1 MLRCRNLARGAR
13 GWLSCLAAISG
24 ARYKILNARGTMA
37 LVRDDFSNAEAF
49 LSARPAVRV
58 VDLLLPDLCGVLR
71 GKRVDRADLA
81 SVYQR
86 GMFLPGSM
94 FALDVLGGT
103 IQTTGLGFD
112 EGDADRACVP
122 VPNSLFPSP
131 WMGPSVAQLQV
142 QMLDHDGGPFY
153 GDPRHL
159 LDAVLERYAARG
171 LKPVIAVE
179 LEFYL
184 VDTERTPAG
193 HAQPPRSRYTGRREH
208 RSQVNSMAELES
220 VSDILTEISLTCEA
234 QGVPTGAALA
244 ECGPNQWEVNLR
256 HVADAR
262 QACDQAIRF
271 KRIVKGV
278 AHRNGLEA
286 TFMAKPHADAPGSG
300 MHLHVSM
307 LDAEGQNAFASEDVL
322 GNETLKQAAAGLLA
336 TMADCMAVFAPNA
349 NSYRRL
355 RPELYVPMNA
365 TWGYNNRGVAVR
377 VPVSG
382 VADRRVEH
390 RVAGADANPYLVAA
404 ALLAGMLHGIERKL
418 PAPPPLVGNAYTQ
431 RLAAPRLPGDW
442 PTALARFGAS
452 EFLRE
457 YFGERFVKL
466 YELTRRGEMQDFNSR
481 LTALD
486 YAWYLEQV

>member
-1 MLRCRNLARGAR
+1 
-13 GWLSCLAAISG
+13 
-24 ARYKILNARGTMA
+24 MA
-37 LVRDDFSNAEAF
+37 LVRDEISNAEAF
-49 LSARPAVRV
+49 LAARPAVRV

-71 GKRVDRADLA
+71 GKRVDKSDLPG
-81 SVYQR
+81 VYQR

-159 LDAVLERYAARG
+159 LDAVLDGYAARG
-171 LKPVIAVE
+171 LTPVVAVE

-184 VDTERTPAG
+184 VDVERTAAG
-193 HAQPPRSRYTGRREH
+193 HAQPPRSRYTGRREN
-208 RSQVNSMAELES
+208 RTQVNSMTDLES
-220 VSDILTEISLTCEA
+220 VSDILSEITAACEA

-256 HVADAR
+256 HVGDVR

-278 AHRNGLEA
+278 AHRNGIEA
-286 TFMAKPHADAPGSG
+286 TFMAKPYADAPGSG
-300 MHLHVSM
+300 MHMHVSV
-307 LDAEGQNAFASEDVL
+307 LDRNGQNVFASEDAL
-322 GNETLKQAAAGLLA
+322 GNDTLKQAAAGLLE
-336 TMADCMAVFAPNA
+336 TMADGMAIFAPNA

-382 VADRRVEH
+382 AADRRLEH
-390 RVAGADANPYLVAA
+390 RVSGADANPYLVAA
-404 ALLAGMLHGIERKL
+404 AVLAGMLYGIERKL
-418 PAPPPLVGNAYTQ
+418 APPSPLVGNAYTQ
-431 RLAAPRLPGDW
+431 RLTAPKLPGDW
-442 PTALARFGAS
+442 PTALTRFGESA
-452 EFLRE
+452 FLRE
-457 YFGERFVKL
+457 YFGERFVTL
-466 YELTRRGEMQDFNSR
+466 YERTRRGEMQDFNSR

-486 YAWYLEQV
+486 YSWYLEQV

>member
-1 MLRCRNLARGAR
+1 
-13 GWLSCLAAISG
+13 
-24 ARYKILNARGTMA
+24 MA
-37 LVRDDFSNAEAF
+37 LVRDDYSNAEAF
-49 LSARPAVRV
+49 LAARPAVRV

-71 GKRVDRADLA
+71 GKRVDRSDLA
-81 SVYQR
+81 GVYQR

-103 IQTTGLGFD
+103 VQATGLGFD

-122 VPNSLFPSP
+122 VPKTLCPSP
-131 WMGPSVAQLQV
+131 WMGPAVAQLQV

-153 GDPRHL
+153 GDPRHQ
-159 LDAVLERYAARG
+159 LDGVLERYAARG
-171 LKPVIAVE
+171 WNPVIAIE

-184 VDTERTPAG
+184 VDVERTDAG
-193 HAQPPRSRYTGRREH
+193 HAQPPRSRYTGRREN
-208 RSQVNSMAELES
+208 RTQVNAMAELES
-220 VSDILTEISLTCEA
+220 VSDILAEISAGCEA

-244 ECGPNQWEVNLR
+244 ECGPSQWEVNLR

-262 QACDQAIRF
+262 EACDQAIRF

-278 AHRNGLEA
+278 AHRNGVEA
-286 TFMAKPHADAPGSG
+286 TFMAKPYADAPGSG
-300 MHLHVSM
+300 MHLHVSV
-307 LDAEGQNAFASEDVL
+307 LDRDGRNVFASDDALGNDVL
-322 GNETLKQAAAGLLA
+322 RQAAAGLLE
-336 TMADCMAVFAPNA
+336 TMGDGMAIFAPNA

-382 VADRRVEH
+382 PADRRIEH
-390 RVAGADANPYLVAA
+390 RVSGADANPYLVAA
-404 ALLAGMLHGIERKL
+404 TVLAGMLHGIERKL
-418 PAPPPLVGNAYTQ
+418 EPPAPLAGNAYTQ
-431 RLAAPRLPGDW
+431 RLSAPRLPGDW

-452 EFLRE
+452 AFLRE
-457 YFGERFVKL
+457 WLGERFVRL
-466 YELTRRGEMQDFNSR
+466 YELTRRGEMHEFNSR
-481 LTALD
+481 ITALD

>member
-1 MLRCRNLARGAR
+1 
-13 GWLSCLAAISG
+13 
-24 ARYKILNARGTMA
+24 MA
-37 LVRDDFSNAEAF
+37 LLRDEFSNAETF
-49 LSARPAVRV
+49 LAARPAVRV

-71 GKRVDRADLA
+71 GKRVDKSDLA
-81 SVYQR
+81 GVYQR

-103 IQTTGLGFD
+103 VQATGLGFD

-122 VPNSLFPSP
+122 VPNSLYPSP

-159 LDAVLERYAARG
+159 LDAVLDRYTARG
-171 LKPVIAVE
+171 FSPVVAVE

-184 VDTERTPAG
+184 VDVERTAAG
-193 HAQPPRSRYTGRREH
+193 HAQPPRSRYTGRREN
-208 RSQVNSMAELES
+208 RTQVNSMTDLES
-220 VSDILTEISLTCEA
+220 VSDILTEITAACEE

-256 HVADAR
+256 HVGDVR

-278 AHRNGLEA
+278 AHRNGVEA
-286 TFMAKPHADAPGSG
+286 TFMAKPYADAPGSG
-300 MHLHVSM
+300 MHLHVSV
-307 LDAEGQNAFASEDVL
+307 LERNGRNVFGSEDAL
-322 GNETLKQAAAGLLA
+322 GNDTLKQAAAGLLE
-336 TMADCMAVFAPNA
+336 TMADGMAIFAPNA

-382 VADRRVEH
+382 PADRRLEH

-404 ALLAGMLHGIERKL
+404 AVLAGMLHGIERKL
-418 PAPPPLVGNAYTQ
+418 SPPPPLVGNAYTQ
-431 RLAAPRLPGDW
+431 RLTAPKLPADW
-442 PTALARFGAS
+442 PTALTRFGESA
-452 EFLRE
+452 FLRE
-457 YFGERFVKL
+457 YFGERFVTL
-466 YELTRRGEMQDFNSR
+466 YERTRRGEMYDFNSQ

-486 YAWYLEQV
+486 YSWYLEQV

>member
-1 MLRCRNLARGAR
+1 
-13 GWLSCLAAISG
+13 
-24 ARYKILNARGTMA
+24 MA
-37 LVRDDFSNAEAF
+37 LLRDEFSNAESF
-49 LSARPAVRV
+49 LAARPAVRV

-71 GKRVDRADLA
+71 GKRVDRSDLA
-81 SVYQR
+81 GIYRR

-103 IQTTGLGFD
+103 IQSTGLGFD

-122 VPNSLFPSP
+122 VPNSLYAAP

-159 LDAVLERYAARG
+159 LDSVLERYAARG
-171 LKPVIAVE
+171 WKPVVAVE
-179 LEFYL
+179 LEFYF
-184 VDTERTPAG
+184 VDCERTPTG
-193 HAQPPRSRYTGRREH
+193 HAQPPKSRYTGRRES
-208 RSQVNSMAELES
+208 RAQINSMADLES
-220 VSDILTEISLTCEA
+220 VSDILTEIAVACEA
-234 QGVPTGAALA
+234 QGVATGAALA
-244 ECGPNQWEVNLR
+244 EYGPNQWEVNLR

-262 QACDQAIRF
+262 AACDQAIRF

-278 AHRNGLEA
+278 AHRNGIEA
-286 TFMAKPHADAPGSG
+286 TFMAKPYADAPGSG
-300 MHLHVSM
+300 MHLHVSV
-307 LDAEGQNAFASEDVL
+307 LDRDGQNVFASEEAL
-322 GNETLKQAAAGLLA
+322 GNDLMKQAVAGLLD
-336 TMADCMAVFAPNA
+336 TMADGMAIFAPNA

-382 VADRRVEH
+382 AADRRVEH

-404 ALLAGMLHGIERKL
+404 AVLAGMLHGIDKRL
-418 PAPPPLVGNAYTQ
+418 APPAPLTGNAYRE
-431 RLAAPRLPGDW
+431 RLEAPRLPGDW
-442 PTALARFGAS
+442 PTALARFGESAV
-452 EFLRE
+452 LRE
-457 YFGERFVKL
+457 YFGERFVTL
-466 YELTRRGEMQDFNSR
+466 YEQTRRGEMQDFNSR
-481 LTALD
+481 IPALD

>member
-1 MLRCRNLARGAR
+1 
-13 GWLSCLAAISG
+13 
-24 ARYKILNARGTMA
+24 MA
-37 LVRDDFSNAEAF
+37 LVRDEISNAEAF
-49 LSARPAVRV
+49 LAARPAVRV

-71 GKRVDRADLA
+71 GKRVDKADLA
-81 SVYQR
+81 GVYQR

-142 QMLDHDGGPFY
+142 QMLDHDGSPFY

-171 LKPVIAVE
+171 LTPVVAVE

-184 VDTERTPAG
+184 VDVERTAAG
-193 HAQPPRSRYTGRREH
+193 HAQPPRSRYTGRREN
-208 RSQVNSMAELES
+208 RTQVNSMTDLES
-220 VSDILTEISLTCEA
+220 VSDILSEITAACEA

-256 HVADAR
+256 HVGDVR

-278 AHRNGLEA
+278 AHRNGIEA
-286 TFMAKPHADAPGSG
+286 TFMAKPYADAPGSG
-300 MHLHVSM
+300 MHMHVSV
-307 LDAEGQNAFASEDVL
+307 LDRNDQNVFASEDAL
-322 GNETLKQAAAGLLA
+322 GNEMLKQAAAGLVE
-336 TMADCMAVFAPNA
+336 TMADGMAIFAPNA

-382 VADRRVEH
+382 AADRRLEH

-404 ALLAGMLHGIERKL
+404 AVLAGMLYGVKKKL
-418 PAPPPLVGNAYTQ
+418 TPPPPLVGNAYTQ
-431 RLAAPRLPGDW
+431 RLSAPKLPGDW
-442 PTALARFGAS
+442 PTALTRFGESA
-452 EFLRE
+452 FLRE
-457 YFGERFVKL
+457 YFGERFVTL
-466 YELTRRGEMQDFNSR
+466 YERTRRGEMQEFNSR

-486 YAWYLEQV
+486 YSWYLEQV

>member
-1 MLRCRNLARGAR
+1 
-13 GWLSCLAAISG
+13 
-24 ARYKILNARGTMA
+24 MA
-37 LVRDDFSNAEAF
+37 LLRDEFSNAEAF
-49 LSARPAVRV
+49 LAARPAVRV

-71 GKRVDRADLA
+71 GKRVDRTDLA
-81 SVYQR
+81 GIYQR

-103 IQTTGLGFD
+103 IQSTGLGFD

-122 VPNSLFPSP
+122 VPNSLYPAP

-159 LDAVLERYAARG
+159 LDSVLERYAARG
-171 LKPVIAVE
+171 WNPVVAVE

-184 VDTERTPAG
+184 VDCERTPAG
-193 HAQPPRSRYTGRREH
+193 HAQPPKSRYTGRRES
-208 RSQVNSMAELES
+208 RAQINSMADLES
-220 VSDILTEISLTCEA
+220 VSDILTEIAATCEA
-234 QGVPTGAALA
+234 QGVLTGAALA
-244 ECGPNQWEVNLR
+244 EYGPNQWEVNLR

-262 QACDQAIRF
+262 AACDQAIRF

-278 AHRNGLEA
+278 AHRNGIEA
-286 TFMAKPHADAPGSG
+286 TFMAKPYADAPGSG
-300 MHLHVSM
+300 MHLHVSV
-307 LDAEGQNAFASEDVL
+307 LDRDGDNVFASDDAL
-322 GNETLKQAAAGLLA
+322 GNDLLKQAVAGLLD
-336 TMADCMAVFAPNA
+336 TMADGMAIFAPNA

-382 VADRRVEH
+382 AADRRLEH

-404 ALLAGMLHGIERKL
+404 AVLAGVLHGIERRL
-418 PAPPPLVGNAYTQ
+418 APPAPLTGNAYRE
-431 RLAAPRLPGDW
+431 RLEAPRLPGDW
-442 PTALARFGAS
+442 PTALARFGESA
-452 EFLRE
+452 FLRE
-457 YFGERFVKL
+457 YFGERFVTL
-466 YELTRRGEMQDFNSR
+466 YERTRRGEMQDFNSR
-481 LTALD
+481 IPALD

>member
-1 MLRCRNLARGAR
+1 
-13 GWLSCLAAISG
+13 
-24 ARYKILNARGTMA
+24 MA
-37 LVRDDFSNAEAF
+37 LVRDQHSNAEAF
-49 LSARPAVRV
+49 LAARPAVRV

-71 GKRVDRADLA
+71 GKRVDRADIA
-81 SVYQR
+81 GVYER

-103 IQTTGLGFD
+103 VQATGLGFD

-122 VPNSLFPSP
+122 IPDSLYPAP
-131 WMGPSVAQLQV
+131 WMGPTVAQLQV

-153 GDPRHL
+153 GDPRQV
-159 LDAVLERYAARG
+159 LDAVLDRYAARG
-171 LKPVIAVE
+171 WKPVIAIE

-184 VDTERTPAG
+184 VDCERTPEG
-193 HAQPPRSRYTGRREH
+193 HAQPPRSRYTGRREF
-208 RSQVNSMAELES
+208 RTQVNSMTELES
-220 VSDILTEISLTCEA
+220 VSDILGEISSTCEA

-244 ECGPNQWEVNLR
+244 ECGPSQWEVNLR
-256 HVADAR
+256 HVQDAR

-278 AHRNGLEA
+278 AHRNGVEA
-286 TFMAKPHADAPGSG
+286 TFMAKPYADAPGSG
-300 MHLHVSM
+300 MHLHVSV
-307 LDAEGQNAFASEDVL
+307 LDCDGKNVFASDDEL
-322 GNETLKQAAAGLLA
+322 GNDTLKQAAAGLLE
-336 TMADCMAVFAPNA
+336 TMGDGMAIFAPNA

-382 VADRRVEH
+382 ASDRRIEH
-390 RVAGADANPYLVAA
+390 RVSGADANPYLVAA
-404 ALLAGMLHGIERKL
+404 AVLAGMLHGIEGKRVP
-418 PAPPPLVGNAYTQ
+418 PAPLVGNAYTQ
-431 RLAAPRLPGDW
+431 RLTAPRLPGDW
-442 PTALARFGAS
+442 PTALTRFGAS

-457 YFGERFVKL
+457 YFSQRFVAL
-466 YELTRRGEMQDFNSR
+466 FEQARRGEMQAFNSS

-486 YAWYLEQV
+486 FAWYLEQV